1 MRRNATSAVEGR
13 SKAPHARSIEDSRLR
28 AAIQATR
35 RRLLFEPSADQ
46 FPNSPNNYASALNY
60 VSLKQ
65 RELIGGQSA
74 GDDQPHARIGDIPD
88 YAVTHA
94 GPLLKFGRSIH
105 NLSMGRAPFL
115 EH

>member
-13 SKAPHARSIEDSRLR
+13 SKAPHAGRQGVYPR
-28 AAIQATR
+28 AAIEATR
-35 RRLLFEPSADQ
+35 HRLLFEPSADQ
-46 FPNSPNNYASALNY
+46 FPYSPNNYASALNY

-88 YAVTHA
+88 YAVAHA

-115 EH
+115 QH